1 VKIPWSVDNRRAS
14 RWSIHRMLSHGA
26 VMKYEYAYTTID
38 RLSKG
43 RENKKK
49 KIEVEIGNDGGTG

>member
-1 VKIPWSVDNRRAS
+1 
-14 RWSIHRMLSHGA
+14 MLSHGA

-43 RENKKK
+43 RENKEK